1 MAVLLP
7 PSEVTAQTIASYQKQ
22 RNPVAY
28 SSMVKKV
35 TGRVKHL
42 QEELA
47 AESATNIEFEES
59 SRRSFEFLSGQ
70 VKALK
75 GAFNTL
81 TDTLLEELEHMSS
94 SVRSEISRV
103 DARQSEIR
111 RYLEEGLSGQKAFGE
126 RLSEQCDAQQRQ
138 LGDATARLEHRF
150 EQLAADLE
158 TVLGVVPKIEDAML
172 RGDGALQE
180 KVAAVAHEVSAL
192 SREVERVDDLVS
204 GERSRVAAT
213 TERLD
218 AKIKGAAEDLQQE
231 IEQRH
236 LKMQRGLT
244 KQLETMSRAVLQEA
258 DWFPGGENT
267 LGASLDHGEGAS
279 LAGWGKPARRRPA
292 GRSGLGI
299 GADFDLSAVESPR
312 LTPART
318 YSPRGLSSSLH
329 TPGPAS
335 RLG

>member
-138 LGDATARLEHRF
+138 LERRF

-180 KVAAVAHEVSAL
+180 KVSAL

-318 YSPRGLSSSLH
+318 YSPKGLSSSLH

>member
-1 MAVLLP
+1 M
-7 PSEVTAQTIASYQKQ
+7 
-22 RNPVAY
+22 
-28 SSMVKKV
+28 
-35 TGRVKHL
+35 
-42 QEELA
+42 
-47 AESATNIEFEES
+47 
-59 SRRSFEFLSGQ
+59 
-70 VKALK
+70 
-75 GAFNTL
+75 
-81 TDTLLEELEHMSS
+81 
-94 SVRSEISRV
+94 

-111 RYLEEGLSGQKAFGE
+111 RHLEEGLSGQKSFGE

-244 KQLETMSRAVLQEA
+244 KQLESMSRALLQETERFA
-258 DWFPGGENT
+258 GGENIF
-267 LGASLDHGEGAS
+267 GVPLDRGEGAS
-279 LAGWGKPARRRPA
+279 MVGMGKPAWRRSA
-292 GRSGLGI
+292 GRSVLGL

-312 LTPART
+312 LPTARA
-318 YSPRGLSSSLH
+318 YSPNGISSSLQ

>member
-1 MAVLLP
+1 M
-7 PSEVTAQTIASYQKQ
+7 
-22 RNPVAY
+22 
-28 SSMVKKV
+28 
-35 TGRVKHL
+35 
-42 QEELA
+42 
-47 AESATNIEFEES
+47 
-59 SRRSFEFLSGQ
+59 
-70 VKALK
+70 
-75 GAFNTL
+75 
-81 TDTLLEELEHMSS
+81 
-94 SVRSEISRV
+94 

-111 RYLEEGLSGQKAFGE
+111 RHLEEGLSGQKSFGE

-318 YSPRGLSSSLH
+318 YSPKGLSSSLH

>member
-1 MAVLLP
+1 M
-7 PSEVTAQTIASYQKQ
+7 
-22 RNPVAY
+22 
-28 SSMVKKV
+28 
-35 TGRVKHL
+35 
-42 QEELA
+42 
-47 AESATNIEFEES
+47 
-59 SRRSFEFLSGQ
+59 
-70 VKALK
+70 
-75 GAFNTL
+75 
-81 TDTLLEELEHMSS
+81 
-94 SVRSEISRV
+94 

-111 RYLEEGLSGQKAFGE
+111 RHLEEGLSGQKSFGE

-180 KVAAVAHEVSAL
+180 KVSAL

-267 LGASLDHGEGAS
+267 LD
-279 LAGWGKPARRRPA
+279 
-292 GRSGLGI
+292 
-299 GADFDLSAVESPR
+299 
-312 LTPART
+312 
-318 YSPRGLSSSLH
+318 
-329 TPGPAS
+329 
-335 RLG
+335 